1 MINAKDFKNRE
12 HLETHVSTLDMNSV
26 LIEDRVITGTM
37 EELKVLHLSH
47 GQTVYDMR
55 VIASDYQVS
64 NATPQKKRG
73 EGISRLDGRAINL

>member
-1 MINAKDFKNRE
+1 MINAREFKKRE
-12 HLETHVSTLDMNSV
+12 DLDIHVMTLDVNSIAV
-26 LIEDRVITGTM
+26 EDRVIQGTM

-47 GQTVYDMR
+47 GQNVYEMR

-73 EGISRLDGRAINL
+73 EGISRLDGRAIKL